1 MLTVNAEKTCGCQR
15 QLLCVCLGVIPAGS
29 ENLEDMFAV
38 HLEMGQSVN
47 MIDLCQLKPPR
58 CFVNG
63 CFFQVS
69 YTFSFVPS
77 AMLTSALWRGSVSLT
92 LS

>member
-15 QLLCVCLGVIPAGS
+15 QLLCVCLGVIPAGL
-29 ENLEDMFAV
+29 ENPEDMFAV

-63 CFFQVS
+63 CFFQDFIHVFFCPFS
-69 YTFSFVPS
+69 YVDLS
-77 AMLTSALWRGSVSLT
+77 SLAW
-92 LS
+92 